1 MAFMTEHAQLAA
13 RTYRAAADHYG
24 LPSLSFWD
32 RFGAETVTRLA
43 LEPGMAVLDM
53 CCGAGASAITAARA
67 VGTTGRVLG
76 VDVAEPLLDQ
86 ARARAARAG
95 LANIE
100 FRHGEATCTGVPEG
114 SFDAVTCV
122 FGVFFAADIAALAAE
137 MWRLAR
143 CRGALAVT
151 TWGGLFEPANS
162 HFSDAVGGG
171 AAAGPGLQPE
181 GPDH

>member
-1 MAFMTEHAQLAA
+1 
-13 RTYRAAADHYG
+13 
-24 LPSLSFWD
+24 
-32 RFGAETVTRLA
+32 
-43 LEPGMAVLDM
+43 MAVLDM
-53 CCGAGASAITAARA
+53 CCGRRVGYSRCPGGRDDGAGAGSRRRRA
-67 VGTTGRVLG
+67 FTGPG
-76 VDVAEPLLDQ
+76 PSQ
-86 ARARAARAG
+86 AARAG

-100 FRHGEATCTGVPEG
+100 FRHGDATCTGVPEG

-122 FGVFFAADIAALAAE
+122 FGVFFAADIAAFAAE
-137 MWRLAR
+137 MWRLVR
-143 CRGALAVT
+143 RRGALAVT